1 LITSIRIETLIQS
14 TEIIENNRIHQIAN
28 RI

>member
-14 TEIIENNRIHQIAN
+14 TEIIGNNRIHQTAN